1 MKIEILKKF
10 IKKLYN
16 NTKKIKNYLEGE
28 RELLLCQVDSLV
40 EQKEKLVQERE
51 YLEGERE
58 LLLCQ
63 VDSLV
68 EQKEKL
74 VQEREYLEGEREL
87 LLCQVDSLVEQKEKL
102 VQERENI
109 FYKPGHFYSPIPD
122 FEEVF
127 RNKERIFNTNS
138 KNISGINLNEDN
150 QLIFL
155 EKLSNYFNQFPFTQ
169 ENNSPYHYYT
179 QNPAFSFTDALT
191 LFSMLCYL
199 QPRKVIEVG
208 SGFSSAV
215 IYDTNVNFLD
225 NSIQS
230 IFIEP
235 FPDTLT
241 QLFSKEEYQQLTLY
255 KQKLQNF
262 SPDFF
267 HTLTQN
273 DILFIDSS
281 HVCKIGSD
289 VNHLFTKILPS
300 LQSGVVIHIHDIHFP
315 FEYPEA
321 WVREGRA
328 WNEAYLLRS
337 FLQFNSEFEILFWP
351 SFIIQFHKNRWEKL
365 VSTEFDGTGSIWL
378 IKK

>member
-1 MKIEILKKF
+1 MKIELS
-10 IKKLYN
+10 KKLITLYN
-16 NTKKIKNYLEGE
+16 IAKKIKYYLQGE
-28 RELLLCQVDSLV
+28 RELLLCQVDSLI
-40 EQKEKLVQERE
+40 Q
-51 YLEGERE
+51 
-58 LLLCQ
+58 
-63 VDSLV
+63 
-68 EQKEKL
+68 
-74 VQEREYLEGEREL
+74 
-87 LLCQVDSLVEQKEKL
+87 QKEKL

-127 RNKERIFNTNS
+127 RNKERIFNTTS
-138 KNISGINLNEDN
+138 KNIPGINLNEDN
-150 QLIFL
+150 QLIVL
-155 EKLSNYFNQFPFTQ
+155 EKLSNYFNDFPFPQ
-169 ENNSPYHYYT
+169 EKTLQYHYYT
-179 QNPAFSFTDALT
+179 QNPAFASTDALI

-199 QPRKVIEVG
+199 QPKKVIEVG

-215 IYDTNVNFLD
+215 IYDTNLNFLD
-225 NSIQS
+225 NRIQS

-241 QLFSKEEYQQLTLY
+241 QLFSIEEYQQLTLY

-267 HTLTQN
+267 QTLTQN

-289 VNHLFTKILPS
+289 VNYLFAEILPI
-300 LQSGVVIHIHDIHFP
+300 LPSGVVIHIHDIHFP

-321 WVREGRA
+321 WVNEGRA
-328 WNEAYLLRS
+328 WNESYLLRS

-351 SFIIQFHKNRWEKL
+351 SFILQFHKNQWQKL
-365 VSTEFDGTGSIWL
+365 VSRVFDGTGSIWL
-378 IKK
+378 VKK

>member
-1 MKIEILKKF
+1 MKIEIF
-10 IKKLYN
+10 KKLIKLYSN
-16 NTKKIKNYLEGE
+16 AKKIKNYLEGE
-28 RELLLCQVDSLV
+28 RDILLCQVDSLLQ
-40 EQKEKLVQERE
+40 QKEKLLQERE
-51 YLEGERE
+51 YLEGERN

-63 VDSLV
+63 VDSLL
-68 EQKEKL
+68 Q
-74 VQEREYLEGEREL
+74 
-87 LLCQVDSLVEQKEKL
+87 QKEKL

-127 RNKERIFNTNS
+127 QNKERIFKTNS
-138 KNISGINLNEDN
+138 KNIPGINLNEDN

-155 EKLSNYFNQFPFTQ
+155 EKLSNYFKDFPFPQ
-169 ENNSPYHYYT
+169 EKTSQYHYYT
-179 QNPAFSFTDALT
+179 KNSAFSFTDALI

-215 IYDTNVNFLD
+215 IYDTNLNFLD
-225 NSIQS
+225 NSIET

-235 FPDTLT
+235 FPDTLAE
-241 QLFSKEEYQQLTLY
+241 LFIQEFQKLTLY
-255 KQKLQNF
+255 KQKLQNL

-267 HTLTQN
+267 QTLTQN

-289 VNHLFTKILPS
+289 VNHLFAEILPI
-300 LQSGVVIHIHDIHFP
+300 LESGVVIHIHDIHFP

-321 WVREGRA
+321 WVSEGRA
-328 WNEAYLLRS
+328 WNESYLLRS

-351 SFIIQFHKNRWEKL
+351 SFILQFHKNRWEKI
-365 VSTEFDGTGSIWL
+365 VSRAFDGTGSIWL

>member
-1 MKIEILKKF
+1 MKIEILKKL
-10 IKKLYN
+10 IALYDKA
-16 NTKKIKNYLEGE
+16 KKIKKYLEGE
-28 RELLLCQVDSLV
+28 RELLVCQVDSLV
-40 EQKEKLVQERE
+40 QQKDKL
-51 YLEGERE
+51 L
-58 LLLCQ
+58 
-63 VDSLV
+63 
-68 EQKEKL
+68 
-74 VQEREYLEGEREL
+74 
-87 LLCQVDSLVEQKEKL
+87 
-102 VQERENI
+102 QERENI

-138 KNISGINLNEDN
+138 KNIPGINLNEDN

-155 EKLSNYFNQFPFTQ
+155 EKLSNYFNGFPFPQ
-169 ENNSPYHYYT
+169 EKTLQYHYYT
-179 QNPAFSFTDALT
+179 QNPAFSCTDALI

-199 QPRKVIEVG
+199 QPRKIIEVG
-208 SGFSSAV
+208 SGFSSSV
-215 IYDTNVNFLD
+215 IYDTNLNFLD
-225 NSIQS
+225 NSMES

-235 FPDTLT
+235 FPDTLA
-241 QLFSKEEYQQLTLY
+241 QLFSIEEYQQLTLY

-262 SPDFF
+262 TPDFF
-267 HTLTQN
+267 QTLTQN

-289 VNHLFTKILPS
+289 VNYLFAEVLPI

-328 WNEAYLLRS
+328 WNESYLLRS

-351 SFIIQFHKNRWEKL
+351 SFILKFHKNRWQKL
-365 VSTEFDGTGSIWL
+365 VSRAFDGTGSIWL